1 MDANAS
7 PSNHSGY
14 YSFVNPG
21 TSQTIYL
28 ASCESPRAFHLS
40 LSLSLSLP
48 VYVERLEHRYTGP
61 NPIDL
66 QRHTRG
72 LESALRVYVEC
83 VRKPG
88 TYGGLRT
95 PALPTSCCVVD
106 ALQDAFSMRYPQ
118 LIRSSTP
125 RIEKLRR
132 FQSSH
137 LHPPCAIPLSFSVRR
152 SRFFF
157 LRDSRGSRVYSR
169 GKEPGRSPSVQS
181 TAPRARST
189 FRATF
194 R

>member
-1 MDANAS
+1 MRIPARATIPVITHS
-7 PSNHSGY
+7 LIQARPKRYTWLAVRVLGPSSY
-14 YSFVNPG
+14 
-21 TSQTIYL
+21 
-28 ASCESPRAFHLS
+28 AS
-40 LSLSLSLP
+40 LSLSPPLS
-48 VYVERLEHRYTGP
+48 VYVERLELRYTGP
-61 NPIDL
+61 DPIDL

-95 PALPTSCCVVD
+95 PALPTSCCVID
-106 ALQDAFSMRYPQ
+106 ALHDAFSMRYPQ

-125 RIEKLRR
+125 GVEKLRR

-137 LHPPCAIPLSFSVRR
+137 LHPPSAITLSFSVRR

-157 LRDSRGSRVYSR
+157 LRDSRG
-169 GKEPGRSPSVQS
+169 KEPGCSPSVQS
-181 TAPRARST
+181 TAPSARSS
-189 FRATF
+189 FHATF